1 MKWEEGDY
9 EGSGEK
15 GNYRWQMQPLG
26 CQEVAHMEVR
36 IWKVIP
42 LSCPFLLLPPH
53 RMSFCASRYI
63 CTQFEDRGLGETCK
77 GGDPGFDG
85 QNIHD
90 RG

>member
-26 CQEVAHMEVR
+26 CQEVTHMEVR

-42 LSCPFLLLPPH
+42 LSCPFLLPPPTECL
-53 RMSFCASRYI
+53 SVPPDIYAPSLK
-63 CTQFEDRGLGETCK
+63 TTV
-77 GGDPGFDG
+77 
-85 QNIHD
+85 
-90 RG
+90 